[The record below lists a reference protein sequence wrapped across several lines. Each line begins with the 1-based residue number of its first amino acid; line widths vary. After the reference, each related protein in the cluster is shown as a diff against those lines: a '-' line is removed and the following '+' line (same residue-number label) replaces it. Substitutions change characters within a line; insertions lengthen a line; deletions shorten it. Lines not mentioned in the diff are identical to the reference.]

1 MNLVQA
7 EILKLKRRRALMI
20 WTGLLTLGP
29 VLAGYAVLLAMHL
42 SDAARFGPPGGTHN
56 LENVLG
62 VLGALGGIAAIILG
76 TTAGGQDTASGV
88 FRDLVVTGRPRGTLF
103 RVRAAG
109 VLALFAP
116 LYVGAFGLALTA
128 AYAFPAEGPRP
139 DAGRVG
145 QYAAWIVAGMVVT
158 VLLAVSLGSIV
169 SSRVA
174 TGVLVAWHVALA
186 SALAGIEA
194 LGSLRRAIPNVAFDH
209 FLPAVDGV
217 HRVPMS
223 NLAAVLVLAGW
234 SAVALQ
240 AGTYRT
246 RRRDA

>member
-7 EILKLKRRRALMI
+7 EMLKLRRRRALLI

-42 SDAARFGPPGGTHN
+42 IDAARYGPPGGTHN

-62 VLGALGGIAAIILG
+62 VLSVLGGIAAIVLG

-103 RVRAAG
+103 RARVSG

-116 LYVGAFGLALTA
+116 LYIGAFGLAVTA
-128 AYAFPAEGPRP
+128 ALVFPADGPRP

-145 QYAAWIVAGMVVT
+145 QYTAWIVTGTIVT
-158 VLLAVSLGSIV
+158 VLLSVSLGSIV
-169 SSRVA
+169 PSRVA
-174 TGVLVAWHVALA
+174 TAVLVAWNVALA
-186 SALAGIEA
+186 TLLAGIEA
-194 LGSLRRAIPNVAFDH
+194 LGSLRKAIPNVAVDH
-209 FLPAVDGV
+209 FLPADGV
-217 HRVPMS
+217 HSLPMS
-223 NLAAVLVLAGW
+223 NLTAVLVLAAWG
-234 SAVALQ
+234 AVALQ
-240 AGTYRT
+240 AGTFWT

>member
-7 EILKLKRRRALMI
+7 EILKLRRRRALMI

-29 VLAGYAVLLAMHL
+29 VLAGYAVLLALHL
-42 SDAARFGPPGGTHN
+42 IDAARYGPPGGTHN

-62 VLGALGGIAAIILG
+62 VLGALGGIAAIVLG

-103 RVRAAG
+103 RARLAG

-116 LYVGAFGLALTA
+116 LYVGAFGLAVTA

-145 QYAAWIVAGMVVT
+145 QYIAWIVAGAILT
-158 VLLAVSLGSIV
+158 VLLSVSLGSIV

-174 TGVLVAWHVALA
+174 TAALVAWNVALA
-186 SALAGIEA
+186 TVLAGIEA
-194 LGSLRRAIPNVAFDH
+194 LGSLRKAIPNVAADH
-209 FLPAVDGV
+209 FLPVVDGV

-223 NLAAVLVLAGW
+223 NLTAVLVLAGW

-240 AGTYRT
+240 AGTFWT
-246 RRRDA
+246 TRRDA